1 LAQQVARSQLAQQV
15 AQQVARSQLAQ
26 QVVLE
31 LELAPV
37 LA

>member
-31 LELAPV
+31 LAPV